1 MWPFEAVAGSHYIN
15 WIIKLIASDD
25 SKDWFALPFVSTSK
39 TLSTASRCSARKFR
53 SIFW

>member
-1 MWPFEAVAGSHYIN
+1 MWPSEAVAGSHYTN
-15 WIIKLIASDD
+15 WIIKLIASDE